1 MADQQKTQKEIN
13 VVKEPAEDFSVSTES
28 LKASILTLVEQT
40 KDKKLLSL
48 VWSMLQKKESPE
60 KLIQLSKH
68 AEDIFASYPETMQK
82 LAQ

>member
-1 MADQQKTQKEIN
+1 MADQQKTQEEIN
-13 VVKEPAEDFSVSTES
+13 VVKEPVEDFSVSTES

-40 KDKKLLSL
+40 KDRKLLLL
-48 VWSMLQKKESPE
+48 VWSMLQRKESPE
-60 KLIQLSKH
+60 KSIQLSKY